1 MKTLQLNAAVKVTIG
16 VASAM
21 VLVAATSGVGAVP
34 RRSPG
39 GSMSTEQNK
48 ATARRWSEELWGQGN
63 LAVADEIIA
72 RDYVR
77 HDPGDPFPAHG
88 PDDVKRIVRSLR
100 TMLPDFAI
108 RVEAIVAEGDLVV
121 SRYTATATDTV
132 GYMGLPPTGKSIRT
146 TAMQMFRFEN
156 GLIVESWA
164 VRDDLGTLR
173 QLGHFPATGGRR

>member
-1 MKTLQLNAAVKVTIG
+1 MKTLRLNALARVTTVAGAVLL
-16 VASAM
+16 
-21 VLVAATSGVGAVP
+21 LVAMGNRMSALPG
-34 RRSPG
+34 SPG
-39 GSMSTEQNK
+39 GWMSTEQNK

-63 LAVADEIIA
+63 LGVADQIIS

-88 PDDVKRIVRSLR
+88 PDDVKRIVSSLR
-100 TMLPDFAI
+100 SMLPDFAI
-108 RVEAIVAEGDLVV
+108 HVDAIIAEGDLVV

-132 GYMGLPPTGKSIRT
+132 GYMGMPPTGKSIRT
-146 TAMQMFRFEN
+146 TAMQMFRFKD

-173 QLGHFPATGGRR
+173 QLGHVPAMGERR